1 MGLQQAKDAGE
12 NRDGKVSQT
21 DSVLLCVHEIPGTL
35 SLSFFLSSLLPRV
48 PRYLQSALVRVCSFH
63 FFVRLYARGAP
74 VLLFL
79 AL

>member
-21 DSVLLCVHEIPGTL
+21 DSVLLCVHEIPRTL
-35 SLSFFLSSLLPRV
+35 SLSFFFQVCCREYLGTCRAHLLGFVLFISLSGSSRAAR
-48 PRYLQSALVRVCSFH
+48 RYF
-63 FFVRLYARGAP
+63 
-74 VLLFL
+74 FL